1 MGLSFITIAWVVIIL
16 VAMLVWLDYD
26 INNQDRV

>member
-1 MGLSFITIAWVVIIL
+1 MGLSFIAIAWVVIIL